1 MSKGHQGA
9 KPQSGKVGKPPLRA
23 LEVFEAA
30 ARHGNFTAAGREL
43 GITQSAV
50 SRQITDLEATV
61 GARLFTRNGVRLTI
75 TPTGLR
81 LSERLARAL
90 GDVRAAL
97 AEIGAAEGIVTLSML
112 PSVAA
117 KWFAPRLARF
127 VAAHPDIDLRITASR
142 HLVDFVAEGIDGAI
156 RYGIGPWP
164 GLYCR
169 RLARETVR
177 PVCTPR
183 YLKKHSIAEPEDLAR
198 ATLLYGDIP
207 ETWSAWFLAAGCKM
221 SAPTGPRLGDDTAIL
236 QAALD
241 SQGVALGR
249 SLLVAEDLAS
259 GRLIAPFEVGL
270 AASLSYWFV
279 YPATVTPGRSLR
291 FAESW
296 IVAEFSNQGTFDPTP

>member
-1 MSKGHQGA
+1 MSKGHQA
-9 KPQSGKVGKPPLRA
+9 PRLQPAKVGKPPLRA

-61 GARLFTRNGVRLTI
+61 GSTLFTRNGVRLTI

-90 GDVRAAL
+90 GEVRAAVS
-97 AEIGAAEGIVTLSML
+97 EIGAAESIVTLSML

-117 KWFAPRLARF
+117 KWFAPRLTRF
-127 VAAHPDIDLRITASR
+127 VASHPDIDLRITASR
-142 HLVDFVAEGIDGAI
+142 HLVDFGAEGIDAAI
-156 RYGIGPWP
+156 RYGIGPWT

-177 PVCTPR
+177 PVCTPG
-183 YLKKHSIAEPEDLAR
+183 YLERQSIFQPEDLAR

-207 ETWSAWFLAAGCKM
+207 ETWSAWFLAAGCKL

-259 GRLIAPFEVGL
+259 GRLIAPFDIGL
-270 AASLSYWFV
+270 AASFSYWFV

-291 FAESW
+291 LAESW
-296 IVAEFSNQGTFDPTP
+296 IVAEFSDQDTFDLAP